1 MISLPYPM
9 MVVAILGLGQ
19 ESSLLRVT
27 SNIVVLKISWL
38 LFLDYQ
44 SFGNQSA
51 ISLL

>member
-9 MVVAILGLGQ
+9 MVVAVFGLGW

-44 SFGNQSA
+44 SFANQSV

>member
-1 MISLPYPM
+1 MISLSYSV
-9 MVVAILGLGQ
+9 MVVAVLGLGW
-19 ESSLLRVT
+19 ESSLLRAM

-44 SFGNQSA
+44 SFGNQSV